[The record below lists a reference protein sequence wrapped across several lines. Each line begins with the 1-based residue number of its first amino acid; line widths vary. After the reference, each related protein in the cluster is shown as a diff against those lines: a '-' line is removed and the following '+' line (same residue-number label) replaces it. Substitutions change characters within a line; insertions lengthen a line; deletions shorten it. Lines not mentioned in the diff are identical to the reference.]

1 MKIILV
7 FILTLLLSSCCT
19 KKNTPNLTPSQTAIS
34 CPNNGD
40 CTLEIFENKSIST
53 NMDTGKMNYTLVDS
67 FDKTV
72 VRYQYKKDMDQSNV
86 DGGYREEIVFEIDAD
101 SNQIKYDDS
110 ALQKTKMLFG
120 RYCFCRGQTG
130 LYKVVN
136 GSLEVKNSGEL
147 NFDLTFKINEVPQI
161 VTHIEV
167 VNGKLK
173 Q

>member
-1 MKIILV
+1 MKIIRI
-7 FILTLLLSSCCT
+7 FILTIVLSSCCT
-19 KKNTPNLTPSQTAIS
+19 KKNKSNLSPSQIATS

-40 CTLEIFENKSIST
+40 CSLEIIENKSVLT
-53 NMDTGKMNYTLVDS
+53 NMDTGKLNYALVDS

-86 DGGYREEIVFEIDAD
+86 DGGYREEIVFEIEAD
-101 SNQIKYDDS
+101 SNVIK
-110 ALQKTKMLFG
+110 LENNNLKQTKMLYG

-130 LYKVVN
+130 LYEVVN
-136 GSLEVKNSGEL
+136 GSLNLKNKDEL
-147 NFDLTFKINEVPQI
+147 GFDLSFKIDEVPQI

>member
-1 MKIILV
+1 MKIKLF
-7 FILTLLLSSCCT
+7 FIIAIALSSCCT
-19 KKNTPNLTPSQTAIS
+19 KKNTSNLIPTQKEAS

-40 CTLEIFENKSIST
+40 CSLEIIANKSILT
-53 NMDTGKMNYTLVDS
+53 NMDTGKMNYILVDS

-72 VRYQYKKDMDQSNV
+72 VRYQYKKDMDQTNV
-86 DGGYREEIVFEIDAD
+86 DGGYREEIVFEIDAN
-101 SNQIKYDDS
+101 SNNLILDNNDFQ
-110 ALQKTKMLFG
+110 QTKMLFG

-136 GSLEVKNSGEL
+136 GTLDLKNNDEL

-161 VTHIEV
+161 VSYIGV